1 MLNSKYDDDL
11 LYLIRFKEFID
22 KNDAIQEILNN
33 LWIGLPENYSREFII
48 KDKNTGWNSINA
60 PINEAEHL
68 KLIYDYLNTIIE

>member
-48 KDKNTGWNSINA
+48 KDKNLRGLLVK
-60 PINEAEHL
+60 EH
-68 KLIYDYLNTIIE
+68 ERPQA